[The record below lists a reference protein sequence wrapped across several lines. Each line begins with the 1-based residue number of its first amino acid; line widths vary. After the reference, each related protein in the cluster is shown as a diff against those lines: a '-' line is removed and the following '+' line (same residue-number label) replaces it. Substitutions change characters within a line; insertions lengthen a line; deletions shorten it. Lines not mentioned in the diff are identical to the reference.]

1 MPTEPLISVIMPAY
15 DASAHLPRAV
25 ASVRRQTRKDWE
37 LLISDDGSRDNTVA
51 LARSFA
57 QHDPRIKVL
66 TKGDHD
72 SKGAAAARNRA
83 ISHASGR
90 FLAFLDADDEWLPEK
105 LDRQVGL
112 MLTEGAA
119 LTFTGF
125 WRQKAERRHEVKVP
139 SRVIRR
145 DLLKGNVMGTLTVI
159 CDRCQLGEITFP
171 LLALR
176 QDYALWLDLLHR
188 TDAAIGLQAPLAVSH
203 VTQGSLSSN
212 RWRATRAT
220 WHVYRQHAGLGPL
233 ASGYYLTSHLARR
246 LRRG

>member
-1 MPTEPLISVIMPAY
+1 MPTEPLISVIMPAF
-15 DASAHLPRAV
+15 DAAAHLPRAV

-37 LLISDDGSRDNTVA
+37 LWISDDESRDRTVA
-51 LARSFA
+51 LAKSFA
-57 QHDPRIKVL
+57 AHDPRVKVL
-66 TKGDHD
+66 TKGVRGK
-72 SKGAAAARNRA
+72 KGAAAARNRA
-83 ISHASGR
+83 ISAARGR

-125 WRQKAERRHEVKVP
+125 WRQKALRRHEVKVP
-139 SRVIRR
+139 SRVTGRG
-145 DLLKGNVMGTLTVI
+145 LLRGNVMGTLTVM
-159 CDRCQLGEITFP
+159 CDRGQLGDITFP
-171 LLALR
+171 SLALR

-188 TDAAIGLQAPLAVSH
+188 TEAAIGLQAPLAVSH

-220 WHVYRQHAGLGPL
+220 WQVYRQHAGLGPL
-233 ASGYYLTSHLARR
+233 ASGYCLASHLARR